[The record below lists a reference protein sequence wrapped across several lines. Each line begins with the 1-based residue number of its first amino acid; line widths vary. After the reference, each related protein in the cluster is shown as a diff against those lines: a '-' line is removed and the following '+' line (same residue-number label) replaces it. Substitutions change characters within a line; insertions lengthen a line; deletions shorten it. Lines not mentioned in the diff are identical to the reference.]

1 MPGTGCNGIVMCMVS
16 LTFLPV
22 GIENTQTAPITAT
35 NSNPAP
41 PCHHFIT
48 FTGPYRRIP
57 SNKQGCYA
65 GFWDCRPAAWRGSVH
80 IMNLR
85 YRDFFR
91 QGLKSGCQTQGQH
104 KKATLPGL
112 LPVYKIRNP
121 GNTRRAVAILQHSG
135 PINKEHSLVQRFDNN
150 TENAA
155 TGFSCAT
162 GPWEPVEHICAVPMA
177 GSISFLI
184 NNLSSS
190 CVAQIQII
198 PRLLTVSTT
207 PLRSISSNNRANRL

>member
-1 MPGTGCNGIVMCMVS
+1 MYGVINLFACRHRKYPNSPNYCHEFESSTS
-16 LTFLPV
+16 LSSLHYLYRVLP
-22 GIENTQTAPITAT
+22 TYSQQ
-35 NSNPAP
+35 
-41 PCHHFIT
+41 
-48 FTGPYRRIP
+48 
-57 SNKQGCYA
+57 KQGCYA

-85 YRDFFR
+85 YRDFFK
-91 QGLKSGCQTQGQH
+91 QGLKSGCQTQGQR

-121 GNTRRAVAILQHSG
+121 GNTQQAVAILQHSG

-162 GPWEPVEHICAVPMA
+162 GPWEPVEHICAVPMT

-207 PLRSISSNNRANRL
+207 PLRSISSNNRANRF